1 MDWSFCDAEIHC
13 GYVIDNIANQ
23 IIFKSSLVNRNMNDL
38 EFKNEYR
45 SYSVQGGM
53 ILEFSEIFLT
63 QIFRSGQQV
72 IEVFAGGRVF
82 QTRF

>member
-1 MDWSFCDAEIHC
+1 
-13 GYVIDNIANQ
+13 
-23 IIFKSSLVNRNMNDL
+23 MNDL

-82 QTRF
+82 QTRFEGNVRRCRAFAVAVDIHFQSFTSVMSC